1 MNGRFL
7 LLFGL
12 AFAAADALASCAVPP
27 EPAVISVDYSEAR
40 LTIDESQPWSYLA
53 GLVGKSPN
61 GHQHVYGLT
70 HAEPGYQVRI
80 TPRFGKD
87 WRGGAGC
94 ALADIAVTL
103 QLTELKIYLARDI
116 PDPCRREIVR
126 EHENEH
132 VRVWQQYMRIGA
144 RLMTVALRQELAQ
157 PRHYENAAGAEEDLF
172 ARGKTVLEA
181 KFAELAADVRRA
193 QQEID
198 TPASYAQLERRMR
211 ACPPAR

>member
-12 AFAAADALASCAVPP
+12 VFGAADAMASCTVPL
-27 EPAVISVDYSEAR
+27 EAAVISVDYSEAR

-70 HAEPGYQVRI
+70 HAEPGYQVRV

-94 ALADIAVTL
+94 AVADVAVTL
-103 QLTELKIYLARDI
+103 QLTELKVYLARDI
-116 PDPCRREIVR
+116 PDSCRREIVR

-132 VRVWQQYMRIGA
+132 VRVWQQHMRIGA
-144 RLMTVALRQELAQ
+144 RLMSVALRQELAL
-157 PRHYENAAGAEEDLF
+157 PRHYESATRAEEDLF
-172 ARGKTVLEA
+172 ARSKMVLET
-181 KFAELAADVRRA
+181 KFAELASDIRRT